1 MFSKFFI
8 NRPIFATVL
17 AILMV
22 LAGVVSLEVL
32 PVAQFPDI
40 TPPTVQVSA
49 VYPGASAET
58 VARTVGTVIEEQVNG
73 VDGMIYMN
81 STSSSSGA
89 YTLTVTFEVGT
100 DIDMA
105 TVLVQNRVAIAEGNL
120 PEAVVTQG
128 ITTRKQSTDIVLLL
142 SLESDSAL
150 YSGLYLSNYAQLN
163 FTDALSR
170 LPGVGSVTVFGAGR
184 YSMRVWL
191 DPELMRIRG
200 VTPTDVFSAIQAQ
213 NVEVSAGTIGSEPLD
228 SRTDFQFTLTARGL
242 LTTVED
248 FGNLV
253 VRVLPGGNYL
263 RLRDIARI
271 DLGSQTYDVVSTQ
284 NGKPSASIAVYQSPG
299 SNALSV
305 SKQVRAEM
313 EKLAEN
319 LPTGVRYE
327 VVLDTTDFVSASIDE
342 VLVTFVETTLLVILV
357 ILLFLQN
364 WRAVIIPSLTIPVS
378 LICTFAVM
386 HLFGFSVN
394 MLTLFGLVLAIAI
407 VVDDAIV
414 VVENSTRLLDTGK
427 YSSKEAVEQAMGEI
441 TGPVIGVVLVL
452 MAVFIP
458 TAFVGGITGELY
470 KQFALTI
477 AAATFFSGFNSLTL
491 TPALCA
497 LFLRPSSEKK
507 FAFYRIFNKGYDRL
521 VSVYVSVITR
531 LIRRP
536 IFTTVVFLLLS
547 TAAIVLFLRW
557 PTSFIPDEDQGYF
570 IVSVQLP
577 QASGLQRT
585 EEVTARVGKLLGEYP
600 EVVSCTGI
608 NGYSVMGGGELS
620 NAATLFVVLQNWEL
634 RKGKGKSAFDIIDD
648 FNVRA
653 QEIEEAIVYAV
664 NPPSISGLGVS
675 GGLAL
680 ELQDIRNLGTTELEN
695 AVDALLT
702 GVRDVPE
709 LATVNSSFQGNSPQY
724 FLNVDR
730 DKAKMQGLKIDDI
743 FTTLSLY
750 LGSAYVNDF
759 VDFGRIFQVKIGAQ
773 SDSRARID
781 DVFRLSVR
789 NASGDMVPFSS
800 FVTIEEQQGL
810 ATISRYN
817 MYSAAALTA
826 VTAEGY
832 SSQQGIDAVEQLV
845 GRLLGN
851 NFGYE
856 WTGTTY
862 QETQAGTSISLIF
875 ILALFVVWLVLS
887 AQYESWTSP
896 VAVILGLPFA
906 ILGAVLGCFL
916 MGLSI
921 SVYSQIGIV
930 LLIALSAKN
939 AILIVEFA
947 RDYRAQGEPIDQAA
961 IEAGRVR
968 LRPILMTSL
977 AFVFGVMPL
986 LFASGAGAESRIA
999 LGTAVVFGMAVNM
1012 ILGTLFIPY
1021 FYCLMQRLEE
1031 RFSRKKLSQFI
1042 SPKKSTAV

>member
-73 VDGMIYMN
+73 VDGMIYMS

-305 SKQVRAEM
+305 SKQVRAKM

-319 LPTGVRYE
+319 LPRGVRYE

-441 TGPVIGVVLVL
+441 TGPVVGVVLVL

-497 LFLRPSSEKK
+497 LFLRPSSGKK
-507 FAFYRIFNKGYDRL
+507 FIFYRNFNKVYDRL

-531 LIRRP
+531 SIRRP

-608 NGYSVMGGGELS
+608 NGYSVMEGGELS

-653 QEIEEAIVYAV
+653 QKIEEAVVYAV

-695 AVDALLT
+695 AVDALLM
-702 GVRDVPE
+702 GVRDIPE

-781 DVFRLSVR
+781 DVLRLSVR

-896 VAVILGLPFA
+896 IAVILGLPFA

-947 RDYRAQGEPIDQAA
+947 RDYRAQGEPVDQAA

-977 AFVFGVMPL
+977 AFVLGVMPL

-1012 ILGTLFIPY
+1012 ILGTLFIPH

-1031 RFSRKKLSQFI
+1031 RFTRNKLSQSM
-1042 SPKKSTAV
+1042 SPKKGTAV

>member
-73 VDGMIYMN
+73 VDGMIYMS

-191 DPELMRIRG
+191 DSELMRIRG

-228 SRTDFQFTLTARGL
+228 SRTDFQFTLTAQGL

-441 TGPVIGVVLVL
+441 TGPVVGVVLVL

-497 LFLRPSSEKK
+497 LFLRPSSGKK
-507 FAFYRIFNKGYDRL
+507 FIFYRNFNKGYDRL

-531 LIRRP
+531 SIRRP

-608 NGYSVMGGGELS
+608 NGYSVMEGGELS

-653 QEIEEAIVYAV
+653 QKIEEAVVYAV

-695 AVDALLT
+695 AVDALLM
-702 GVRDVPE
+702 GVRDIPE

-781 DVFRLSVR
+781 DVLRLSVR

-875 ILALFVVWLVLS
+875 VLALFVVWLVLS

-896 VAVILGLPFA
+896 IAVILGLPFA

-947 RDYRAQGEPIDQAA
+947 RDYRAQGEPVDQAA

-977 AFVFGVMPL
+977 AFVLGVMPL

-1012 ILGTLFIPY
+1012 ILGTLFIPH

-1031 RFSRKKLSQFI
+1031 RFTRNKLSQSM
-1042 SPKKSTAV
+1042 SPKKGTVV

>member
-1 MFSKFFI
+1 MFSRFFI
-8 NRPIFATVL
+8 DRPVFATVL
-17 AILMV
+17 ALLMV
-22 LAGVVSLEVL
+22 LAGIVSLEVL

-49 VYPGASAET
+49 VYPGASAAT
-58 VARTVGTVIEEQVNG
+58 VAQSVGTVIEEQVNG
-73 VDGMIYMN
+73 VDGMIYM
-81 STSSSSGA
+81 SSASSSSGS

-120 PEAVVTQG
+120 PEAVVEQG

-142 SLESDSAL
+142 ALESDSAL
-150 YSGLYLSNYAQLN
+150 YDGLYLSNYAQLH

-170 LPGVGSVTVFGAGR
+170 LPGVGSVKVFGAGS

-191 DPELMRIRG
+191 NPELMRIRG
-200 VTPTDVFSAIQAQ
+200 VTPSDVFAAIQAQ
-213 NVEVSAGTIGSEPLD
+213 NVEVSAGTVGSQPLD
-228 SRTDFQFTLTARGL
+228 EPVDFQFTLTARGL
-242 LTTVED
+242 LTTAED

-253 VRVLPGGNYL
+253 VKVLPGGNYL

-271 DLGSQTYDVVSTQ
+271 DLGSQTYNVASTQ
-284 NGKPSASIAVYQSPG
+284 NGRQSASMAIYQSPG

-305 SKQVRAEM
+305 SKLVRAEM
-313 EKLAEN
+313 ERLAGD
-319 LPTGVRYE
+319 LPSGVRYE
-327 VVLDTTDFVSASIDE
+327 VVLDTTDFVSASVDE
-342 VLVTFVETTLLVILV
+342 VLKTFLETTLLVILV

-364 WRAVIIPSLTIPVS
+364 GRAVIIPSLTIPVS
-378 LICTFAVM
+378 LIATFAVM
-386 HLFGFSVN
+386 HLFGFSIN

-414 VVENSTRLLDTGK
+414 VVENTARLLDTGR
-427 YSSKEAVEQAMGEI
+427 YSAREAVIRAMGEI

-458 TAFVGGITGELY
+458 TAFVAGVTGELY

-477 AAATFFSGFNSLTL
+477 AAATFFSGLNSLTL

-497 LFLRPSSEKK
+497 LFLRPSAPGRN
-507 FAFYRIFNKGYDRL
+507 FVYRAFDKIYNRL
-521 VSVYVSVITR
+521 VSVYGAVAAW

-536 IFTTVVFLLLS
+536 VSAALLFLLFSAVALM
-547 TAAIVLFLRW
+547 LFWRW
-557 PTSFIPDEDQGYF
+557 PTSFIPEEDQGYF
-570 IVSVQLP
+570 VVSVQLP
-577 QASGLQRT
+577 PASSLQRT
-585 EEVTARVGKLLGEYP
+585 EAVSARVGELLAAYP
-600 EVVSCTGI
+600 EVVAYTAV
-608 NGYSVMGGGELS
+608 NGFSMIAGGE
-620 NAATLFVVLQNWEL
+620 NANTATFFVILENWNL
-634 RKGKGKSAFDIIDD
+634 RKGKGKSVFDIIAD
-648 FNVRA
+648 FNRRVKSV
-653 QEIEEAIVYAV
+653 EEAVVYAV
-664 NPPSISGLGVS
+664 NPPAIPGLGVS

-680 ELQDIRNLGTTELEN
+680 ELQDRNNLGTTELEN
-695 AVDALLT
+695 AVDALLVATT
-702 GVRDVPE
+702 GVPQ
-709 LATVNSSFQGNSPQY
+709 LASMNSAFHGNSPQY
-724 FLNVDR
+724 FLNIDR

-759 VDFGRIFQVKIGAQ
+759 VDFGRVYQVKIGA
-773 SDSRARID
+773 DANSRARID
-781 DVFRLSVR
+781 DVLRLSVR
-789 NASGDMVPFSS
+789 NTSGDMVPFSS
-800 FVTIEEQQGL
+800 FTTIEERLGL
-810 ATISRYN
+810 STVSRYN
-817 MYSAAALTA
+817 MYSAAAITA
-826 VTAEGY
+826 VTAQGY

-845 GRLLGN
+845 DRVLGN

-862 QETQAGTSISLIF
+862 QETQAGASIILIF
-875 ILALFVVWLVLS
+875 LLALLVVWLVLS

-896 VAVILGLPFA
+896 VAVLLGLPFA
-906 ILGAVLGCFL
+906 LLGVVAGCFL
-916 MGLSI
+916 MDLSVSI
-921 SVYSQIGIV
+921 YTQIGVV

-947 RDYRAQGEPIDQAA
+947 RDYRAQGESIEQAA
-961 IEAGRVR
+961 LEAGRVR

-977 AFVFGVMPL
+977 AFVLGVMPL
-986 LFASGAGAESRIA
+986 VFATGAGAESRIA

-1031 RFSRKKLSQFI
+1031 RLF
-1042 SPKKSTAV
+1042 PKKTQLRPKGNTHSPV

>member
-73 VDGMIYMN
+73 VDGMIYMS

-142 SLESDSAL
+142 SLESDSVL

-427 YSSKEAVEQAMGEI
+427 YSSREAVEQAMGEI
-441 TGPVIGVVLVL
+441 TGPVVGVVLVL

-497 LFLRPSSEKK
+497 LFLRPSSGKK
-507 FAFYRIFNKGYDRL
+507 FIFYRNFNKGYDRL

-531 LIRRP
+531 SIRRP

-608 NGYSVMGGGELS
+608 NGYSVMEGGELS

-653 QEIEEAIVYAV
+653 QKIEEAVVYAV

-695 AVDALLT
+695 AVDALLM
-702 GVRDVPE
+702 GVRDIPE

-781 DVFRLSVR
+781 DVLRLSVR

-947 RDYRAQGEPIDQAA
+947 RDYRAQGEPVDQAA

-977 AFVFGVMPL
+977 AFVLGVMPL

-1012 ILGTLFIPY
+1012 ILGTLFIPH

-1031 RFSRKKLSQFI
+1031 RFTRNKLSQSM
-1042 SPKKSTAV
+1042 SPKKGTAV

>member
-73 VDGMIYMN
+73 VDGMIYMS

-105 TVLVQNRVAIAEGNL
+105 TVLVQNRVAIAERNL

-441 TGPVIGVVLVL
+441 TGPVVGVVLVL

-497 LFLRPSSEKK
+497 LFLRPSSGKK
-507 FAFYRIFNKGYDRL
+507 FIFYRNFNKVYDRL

-531 LIRRP
+531 SIRRP

-608 NGYSVMGGGELS
+608 NGYSVMEGGELS

-653 QEIEEAIVYAV
+653 QKIEEAVVYAV

-695 AVDALLT
+695 AVDALLM
-702 GVRDVPE
+702 GVRDIPE

-781 DVFRLSVR
+781 DVLRLSVR

-896 VAVILGLPFA
+896 IAVILGLPFA

-947 RDYRAQGEPIDQAA
+947 RDYRVQGEPVDQAA

-977 AFVFGVMPL
+977 AFVLGVMPL

-1012 ILGTLFIPY
+1012 ILGTLFIPH

-1031 RFSRKKLSQFI
+1031 RFTRNKLSQSM
-1042 SPKKSTAV
+1042 SPKKGTAV

>member
-73 VDGMIYMN
+73 VDGMIYMS

-228 SRTDFQFTLTARGL
+228 SRTDFQFTLTALGL

-441 TGPVIGVVLVL
+441 TGPVVGVVLVL

-497 LFLRPSSEKK
+497 LFLRPSSGKK
-507 FAFYRIFNKGYDRL
+507 FIFYRNFNKVYDRL

-531 LIRRP
+531 SIRRP

-608 NGYSVMGGGELS
+608 NGYSVMEGGELS

-653 QEIEEAIVYAV
+653 QKIEEAVVYAV

-695 AVDALLT
+695 AVDALLM
-702 GVRDVPE
+702 GVRDIPE

-781 DVFRLSVR
+781 DVLRLSVR

-947 RDYRAQGEPIDQAA
+947 RDYRAQGEPVDQAA

-977 AFVFGVMPL
+977 AFVLGVMPL

-1012 ILGTLFIPY
+1012 ILGTLFIPH

-1031 RFSRKKLSQFI
+1031 RFTRNKLSQSM
-1042 SPKKSTAV
+1042 SPKKGTAV

>member
-1 MFSKFFI
+1 M
-8 NRPIFATVL
+8 
-17 AILMV
+17 
-22 LAGVVSLEVL
+22 
-32 PVAQFPDI
+32 
-40 TPPTVQVSA
+40 
-49 VYPGASAET
+49 
-58 VARTVGTVIEEQVNG
+58 
-73 VDGMIYMN
+73 
-81 STSSSSGA
+81 
-89 YTLTVTFEVGT
+89 
-100 DIDMA
+100 
-105 TVLVQNRVAIAEGNL
+105 
-120 PEAVVTQG
+120 
-128 ITTRKQSTDIVLLL
+128 
-142 SLESDSAL
+142 
-150 YSGLYLSNYAQLN
+150 
-163 FTDALSR
+163 
-170 LPGVGSVTVFGAGR
+170 
-184 YSMRVWL
+184 
-191 DPELMRIRG
+191 
-200 VTPTDVFSAIQAQ
+200 
-213 NVEVSAGTIGSEPLD
+213 
-228 SRTDFQFTLTARGL
+228 
-242 LTTVED
+242 
-248 FGNLV
+248 
-253 VRVLPGGNYL
+253 PGGNYL

-441 TGPVIGVVLVL
+441 TGPVVGVVLVL

-497 LFLRPSSEKK
+497 LFLRPSSGKK
-507 FAFYRIFNKGYDRL
+507 FIFYRNFNKGYDRL

-531 LIRRP
+531 SIRRP

-608 NGYSVMGGGELS
+608 NGYSVMEGGELS

-653 QEIEEAIVYAV
+653 QKIEEAVVYAV

-695 AVDALLT
+695 AVDALLM
-702 GVRDVPE
+702 GVRDIPE

-781 DVFRLSVR
+781 DVLRLSVR

-896 VAVILGLPFA
+896 IAVILGLPFA

-947 RDYRAQGEPIDQAA
+947 RDYRAQGEPVDQAA

-968 LRPILMTSL
+968 LRPIDFIGICVGCDAFAFRFGCRGGKSDCIGYSSRFRYGSKYDFGDIVYPSFLLSDATS
-977 AFVFGVMPL
+977 
-986 LFASGAGAESRIA
+986 
-999 LGTAVVFGMAVNM
+999 
-1012 ILGTLFIPY
+1012 
-1021 FYCLMQRLEE
+1021 
-1031 RFSRKKLSQFI
+1031 
-1042 SPKKSTAV
+1042 

>member
-73 VDGMIYMN
+73 VDGMIYMS

-142 SLESDSAL
+142 SLESDSVL

-427 YSSKEAVEQAMGEI
+427 YSSREAVEQAMGEI
-441 TGPVIGVVLVL
+441 TGPVVGVVLVL

-497 LFLRPSSEKK
+497 LFLRPSSGKK
-507 FAFYRIFNKGYDRL
+507 FIFYRNFNKGYDRL

-531 LIRRP
+531 SIRRP

-608 NGYSVMGGGELS
+608 NGYSVMEGGELS

-653 QEIEEAIVYAV
+653 QKIEDAVVYAV

-695 AVDALLT
+695 AVDALLM
-702 GVRDVPE
+702 GVRDIPE

-781 DVFRLSVR
+781 DVLRLSVR

-947 RDYRAQGEPIDQAA
+947 RDYRAQGEPVDQAA

-977 AFVFGVMPL
+977 AFVLGVMPL

-1012 ILGTLFIPY
+1012 ILGTLFIPH

-1031 RFSRKKLSQFI
+1031 RFTRNKLSQSM
-1042 SPKKSTAV
+1042 SPKKGTAV

>member
-73 VDGMIYMN
+73 VDGMIYMS

-170 LPGVGSVTVFGAGR
+170 LPSVGSVTVFGAGR

-441 TGPVIGVVLVL
+441 TGPVVGVVLVL

-497 LFLRPSSEKK
+497 LFLRPSSGKK
-507 FAFYRIFNKGYDRL
+507 FIFYRNFNKVYDRL

-531 LIRRP
+531 SIRRP

-577 QASGLQRT
+577 QVSGLQRT

-608 NGYSVMGGGELS
+608 NGYSVMEGGELS

-653 QEIEEAIVYAV
+653 QKIEEAVVYAV

-675 GGLAL
+675 DGLAL

-695 AVDALLT
+695 AVDALLM
-702 GVRDVPE
+702 GVRDIPE

-781 DVFRLSVR
+781 DVLRLSVR

-862 QETQAGTSISLIF
+862 QETQAGTSVSLIF

-947 RDYRAQGEPIDQAA
+947 RDYRAQGEPVDQAA

-977 AFVFGVMPL
+977 AFVLGVMPL

-1012 ILGTLFIPY
+1012 ILGTLFIPH

-1031 RFSRKKLSQFI
+1031 RFTRNKLSQSM
-1042 SPKKSTAV
+1042 SPKKGTAV

>member
-1 MFSKFFI
+1 MFSRFFI
-8 NRPIFATVL
+8 DRPVFATVL
-17 AILMV
+17 ALLMV
-22 LAGVVSLEVL
+22 LAGIVSLEVL

-49 VYPGASAET
+49 VYPGASAAT
-58 VARTVGTVIEEQVNG
+58 VAQSVGTVIEEQVNG
-73 VDGMIYMN
+73 VDGMIYM
-81 STSSSSGA
+81 SSASSSSGS

-120 PEAVVTQG
+120 PEAVVEQG

-142 SLESDSAL
+142 ALESDSAL
-150 YSGLYLSNYAQLN
+150 YDGLYLSNYAQLH

-170 LPGVGSVTVFGAGR
+170 LPGVGSVKVFGAGS

-191 DPELMRIRG
+191 NPELMRIRG
-200 VTPTDVFSAIQAQ
+200 VTPSDVFAAIQAQ
-213 NVEVSAGTIGSEPLD
+213 NVEVSAGTVGSQPLD
-228 SRTDFQFTLTARGL
+228 EPVDFQFTLTARGL
-242 LTTVED
+242 LTTAED

-253 VRVLPGGNYL
+253 VKVLPGGNYL

-271 DLGSQTYDVVSTQ
+271 DLGSQTYNVASTQ
-284 NGKPSASIAVYQSPG
+284 NGRQSASMAIYQSPG

-305 SKQVRAEM
+305 SKLVRAEM
-313 EKLAEN
+313 ERLAGD
-319 LPTGVRYE
+319 LPSGVRYE
-327 VVLDTTDFVSASIDE
+327 VVLDTTDFVSASVDE
-342 VLVTFVETTLLVILV
+342 VLKTFLETTLLVILV

-364 WRAVIIPSLTIPVS
+364 GRAVIIPSLTIPVS
-378 LICTFAVM
+378 LIATFAVM
-386 HLFGFSVN
+386 HLFGFSIN

-414 VVENSTRLLDTGK
+414 VVENTARLLDTGR
-427 YSSKEAVEQAMGEI
+427 YSAREAVVRAMGEI

-458 TAFVGGITGELY
+458 TAFVAGVTGELY

-477 AAATFFSGFNSLTL
+477 AAATFFSGLNSLTL

-497 LFLRPSSEKK
+497 LFLRPSAPGRN
-507 FAFYRIFNKGYDRL
+507 FVYRAFDKMYNRL
-521 VSVYVSVITR
+521 VSVYGAVAAW

-536 IFTTVVFLLLS
+536 VSAALLFLLFSAVALM
-547 TAAIVLFLRW
+547 LFWRW
-557 PTSFIPDEDQGYF
+557 PTSFIPEEDQGYF
-570 IVSVQLP
+570 VVSVQLP
-577 QASGLQRT
+577 PASSLQRT
-585 EEVTARVGKLLGEYP
+585 EAVSARVGELLAAYP
-600 EVVSCTGI
+600 EVVAYTAI
-608 NGYSVMGGGELS
+608 NGFSMIAGGENS
-620 NAATLFVVLQNWEL
+620 NTATFFVILENWNL
-634 RKGKGKSAFDIIDD
+634 RKGKGKSVFDIIAD
-648 FNVRA
+648 FNRRV
-653 QEIEEAIVYAV
+653 QSVEEAVVYAV
-664 NPPSISGLGVS
+664 NPPAIPGLGVS

-680 ELQDIRNLGTTELEN
+680 ELQDRNNLGTTELEN
-695 AVDALLT
+695 AVDALLVATT
-702 GVRDVPE
+702 GVPQ
-709 LATVNSSFQGNSPQY
+709 LASMNSAFQGNSPQY
-724 FLNVDR
+724 FLNIDR

-759 VDFGRIFQVKIGAQ
+759 VDFGRVYQVKIGADA
-773 SDSRARID
+773 DSRARID
-781 DVFRLSVR
+781 DVLRLSVR
-789 NASGDMVPFSS
+789 NTSGDMVPFSS
-800 FVTIEEQQGL
+800 FTTIEERLGL
-810 ATISRYN
+810 STVSRYN
-817 MYSAAALTA
+817 MYSAAAITA
-826 VTAEGY
+826 VTAQGY

-845 GRLLGN
+845 DRVLGN

-862 QETQAGTSISLIF
+862 QETQAGASISLIF
-875 ILALFVVWLVLS
+875 LLALLVVWLVLS

-896 VAVILGLPFA
+896 VAVLLGLPFA
-906 ILGAVLGCFL
+906 LLGVVAGCFL
-916 MGLSI
+916 MNLSVSI
-921 SVYSQIGIV
+921 YTQIGVV

-947 RDYRAQGEPIDQAA
+947 RDYRAQGESIEQAA
-961 IEAGRVR
+961 LEAGRVR

-977 AFVFGVMPL
+977 AFVLGVMPL
-986 LFASGAGAESRIA
+986 VFATGAGAESRIA

-1031 RFSRKKLSQFI
+1031 RWRRKSLRESRDTVAK
-1042 SPKKSTAV
+1042 

>member
-73 VDGMIYMN
+73 VDGMIYMS

-427 YSSKEAVEQAMGEI
+427 YSSREAVEQAMGEI
-441 TGPVIGVVLVL
+441 TGPVVGVVLVL

-497 LFLRPSSEKK
+497 LFLRPSSGKK
-507 FAFYRIFNKGYDRL
+507 FIFYRNFNKGYDRL

-531 LIRRP
+531 SIRRP

-608 NGYSVMGGGELS
+608 NGYSVMEGGELS

-653 QEIEEAIVYAV
+653 QKIEEAVVYAV

-675 GGLAL
+675 GGLTL

-695 AVDALLT
+695 AVDALLM
-702 GVRDVPE
+702 GVRDIPE

-781 DVFRLSVR
+781 DVLRLSVR

-862 QETQAGTSISLIF
+862 QETQAGTSVSLIF

-896 VAVILGLPFA
+896 IAVILGLPFA

-921 SVYSQIGIV
+921 SVYSQVGIV

-947 RDYRAQGEPIDQAA
+947 RDYRAQGEPVDQAA

-977 AFVFGVMPL
+977 AFVLGVMPL

-1012 ILGTLFIPY
+1012 ILGTLFIPH

-1031 RFSRKKLSQFI
+1031 RFTRNKLSQSM
-1042 SPKKSTAV
+1042 SPKKGTAV

>member
-49 VYPGASAET
+49 IYPGASAET

-73 VDGMIYMN
+73 VDGMIYMS

-407 VVDDAIV
+407 VVDDTIV

-441 TGPVIGVVLVL
+441 TGPVVGVVLVL

-497 LFLRPSSEKK
+497 LFLRPSSGKK
-507 FAFYRIFNKGYDRL
+507 FIFYRNFNKVYDRL

-531 LIRRP
+531 SIRRP

-608 NGYSVMGGGELS
+608 NGYSVMEGGELS

-653 QEIEEAIVYAV
+653 QKIEEAVVYAV

-695 AVDALLT
+695 AVDALLM
-702 GVRDVPE
+702 GVRDIPE

-781 DVFRLSVR
+781 DVLRLSVR

-947 RDYRAQGEPIDQAA
+947 RDYRAQGEPVDQAA

-977 AFVFGVMPL
+977 AFVLGVMPL

-1012 ILGTLFIPY
+1012 ILGTLFIPH

-1031 RFSRKKLSQFI
+1031 RFTRNKLSQSM
-1042 SPKKSTAV
+1042 SPKKGTAV

>member
-73 VDGMIYMN
+73 VDGMIYMS

-441 TGPVIGVVLVL
+441 TGPVVGVVLVL

-497 LFLRPSSEKK
+497 LFLRPSSGK
-507 FAFYRIFNKGYDRL
+507 N
-521 VSVYVSVITR
+521 S
-531 LIRRP
+531 
-536 IFTTVVFLLLS
+536 
-547 TAAIVLFLRW
+547 
-557 PTSFIPDEDQGYF
+557 YF
-570 IVSVQLP
+570 
-577 QASGLQRT
+577 
-585 EEVTARVGKLLGEYP
+585 
-600 EVVSCTGI
+600 TGI
-608 NGYSVMGGGELS
+608 
-620 NAATLFVVLQNWEL
+620 
-634 RKGKGKSAFDIIDD
+634 
-648 FNVRA
+648 
-653 QEIEEAIVYAV
+653 
-664 NPPSISGLGVS
+664 SIKCMTGL
-675 GGLAL
+675 
-680 ELQDIRNLGTTELEN
+680 
-695 AVDALLT
+695 
-702 GVRDVPE
+702 
-709 LATVNSSFQGNSPQY
+709 
-724 FLNVDR
+724 
-730 DKAKMQGLKIDDI
+730 
-743 FTTLSLY
+743 
-750 LGSAYVNDF
+750 
-759 VDFGRIFQVKIGAQ
+759 
-773 SDSRARID
+773 
-781 DVFRLSVR
+781 
-789 NASGDMVPFSS
+789 
-800 FVTIEEQQGL
+800 
-810 ATISRYN
+810 
-817 MYSAAALTA
+817 
-826 VTAEGY
+826 
-832 SSQQGIDAVEQLV
+832 
-845 GRLLGN
+845 
-851 NFGYE
+851 
-856 WTGTTY
+856 
-862 QETQAGTSISLIF
+862 
-875 ILALFVVWLVLS
+875 
-887 AQYESWTSP
+887 
-896 VAVILGLPFA
+896 
-906 ILGAVLGCFL
+906 
-916 MGLSI
+916 
-921 SVYSQIGIV
+921 
-930 LLIALSAKN
+930 
-939 AILIVEFA
+939 
-947 RDYRAQGEPIDQAA
+947 YRFMC
-961 IEAGRVR
+961 R
-968 LRPILMTSL
+968 
-977 AFVFGVMPL
+977 
-986 LFASGAGAESRIA
+986 
-999 LGTAVVFGMAVNM
+999 
-1012 ILGTLFIPY
+1012 
-1021 FYCLMQRLEE
+1021 
-1031 RFSRKKLSQFI
+1031 
-1042 SPKKSTAV
+1042 

>member
-73 VDGMIYMN
+73 VDGMIYMS

-105 TVLVQNRVAIAEGNL
+105 TVLVQNRVAIAERNL

-427 YSSKEAVEQAMGEI
+427 YSSREAVEQAMGEI
-441 TGPVIGVVLVL
+441 TGPVVGVVLVL

-497 LFLRPSSEKK
+497 LFLRPSSGKK
-507 FAFYRIFNKGYDRL
+507 FIFYRNFNKVYDRL

-531 LIRRP
+531 SIRRP

-608 NGYSVMGGGELS
+608 NGYSVMEGGELS

-653 QEIEEAIVYAV
+653 QKIEEAVVYAV

-695 AVDALLT
+695 AVDALLM
-702 GVRDVPE
+702 GVRDIPE

-781 DVFRLSVR
+781 DVLRLSVR

-896 VAVILGLPFA
+896 IAVILGLPFA

-947 RDYRAQGEPIDQAA
+947 RDYRVQGEPVDQAA

-977 AFVFGVMPL
+977 AFVLGVMPL

-1012 ILGTLFIPY
+1012 ILGTLFIPH
-1021 FYCLMQRLEE
+1021 LD
-1031 RFSRKKLSQFI
+1031 RKS
-1042 SPKKSTAV
+1042 VV

>member
-8 NRPIFATVL
+8 NRPILATVL

-73 VDGMIYMN
+73 VDGMIYMS

-191 DPELMRIRG
+191 DSELMRIRG

-228 SRTDFQFTLTARGL
+228 SRTDFQFTLTAQGL

-441 TGPVIGVVLVL
+441 TGPVVGVVLVL

-497 LFLRPSSEKK
+497 LFLRPSSGKK
-507 FAFYRIFNKGYDRL
+507 FIFYRNFNKGYDRL

-531 LIRRP
+531 SIRRP

-608 NGYSVMGGGELS
+608 NGYSVMEGGELS

-653 QEIEEAIVYAV
+653 QKIEEAVVYAV

-695 AVDALLT
+695 AVDALLM
-702 GVRDVPE
+702 GVRDIAE

-781 DVFRLSVR
+781 DVLRLSVR

-896 VAVILGLPFA
+896 IAVILGLPFA

-947 RDYRAQGEPIDQAA
+947 RDYRAQGEPVDQAA

-977 AFVFGVMPL
+977 AFVLGVMPL

-1012 ILGTLFIPY
+1012 ILGTLFIPH

-1031 RFSRKKLSQFI
+1031 RFTRNKLSQSM
-1042 SPKKSTAV
+1042 SPKKGTVV

>member
-1 MFSKFFI
+1 M
-8 NRPIFATVL
+8 
-17 AILMV
+17 
-22 LAGVVSLEVL
+22 
-32 PVAQFPDI
+32 
-40 TPPTVQVSA
+40 
-49 VYPGASAET
+49 
-58 VARTVGTVIEEQVNG
+58 
-73 VDGMIYMN
+73 
-81 STSSSSGA
+81 
-89 YTLTVTFEVGT
+89 
-100 DIDMA
+100 
-105 TVLVQNRVAIAEGNL
+105 
-120 PEAVVTQG
+120 
-128 ITTRKQSTDIVLLL
+128 
-142 SLESDSAL
+142 
-150 YSGLYLSNYAQLN
+150 
-163 FTDALSR
+163 
-170 LPGVGSVTVFGAGR
+170 
-184 YSMRVWL
+184 
-191 DPELMRIRG
+191 
-200 VTPTDVFSAIQAQ
+200 
-213 NVEVSAGTIGSEPLD
+213 
-228 SRTDFQFTLTARGL
+228 
-242 LTTVED
+242 
-248 FGNLV
+248 
-253 VRVLPGGNYL
+253 
-263 RLRDIARI
+263 
-271 DLGSQTYDVVSTQ
+271 
-284 NGKPSASIAVYQSPG
+284 
-299 SNALSV
+299 
-305 SKQVRAEM
+305 
-313 EKLAEN
+313 
-319 LPTGVRYE
+319 
-327 VVLDTTDFVSASIDE
+327 
-342 VLVTFVETTLLVILV
+342 
-357 ILLFLQN
+357 
-364 WRAVIIPSLTIPVS
+364 
-378 LICTFAVM
+378 
-386 HLFGFSVN
+386 
-394 MLTLFGLVLAIAI
+394 LAIAI

-441 TGPVIGVVLVL
+441 TGPVVGVVLVL

-497 LFLRPSSEKK
+497 LFLRPSSGKK
-507 FAFYRIFNKGYDRL
+507 FIFYRNFNKVYDRL

-531 LIRRP
+531 SIRRP

-585 EEVTARVGKLLGEYP
+585 EEVTARVGKLLGEYT

-608 NGYSVMGGGELS
+608 NGYSVMEGGELS

-653 QEIEEAIVYAV
+653 QKIEEAVVYAV

-695 AVDALLT
+695 AVDALLM
-702 GVRDVPE
+702 GVRDIPE

-781 DVFRLSVR
+781 DVLRLSVR

-947 RDYRAQGEPIDQAA
+947 RDYRAQGEPVDQAA

-977 AFVFGVMPL
+977 AFVLGVMPL

-1012 ILGTLFIPY
+1012 ILGTLFIPH

-1031 RFSRKKLSQFI
+1031 RFTRNKLSQSM
-1042 SPKKSTAV
+1042 SPKKGTAV

>member
-73 VDGMIYMN
+73 VDGMIYMS

-89 YTLTVTFEVGT
+89 YTLTVTIEVGT

-441 TGPVIGVVLVL
+441 TGPVVGVVLVL

-497 LFLRPSSEKK
+497 LFLRPSSGKK
-507 FAFYRIFNKGYDRL
+507 FIFYRNFNKVYDRL

-531 LIRRP
+531 SIRRP

-608 NGYSVMGGGELS
+608 NGYSVMEGGELS

-653 QEIEEAIVYAV
+653 QKIEEAVVYAV

-695 AVDALLT
+695 AVDALLM
-702 GVRDVPE
+702 GVRDIPE

-781 DVFRLSVR
+781 DVLRLSVR

-947 RDYRAQGEPIDQAA
+947 RDYRAQGEPVDQAA

-977 AFVFGVMPL
+977 AFVLGVMPL

-1012 ILGTLFIPY
+1012 ILGTLFIPH

-1031 RFSRKKLSQFI
+1031 RFTRNKLSQSM
-1042 SPKKSTAV
+1042 SPKKGTAV

>member
-73 VDGMIYMN
+73 VDGMIYMS

-441 TGPVIGVVLVL
+441 TGPVVGVVLVL

-497 LFLRPSSEKK
+497 LFLRPSSGKK
-507 FAFYRIFNKGYDRL
+507 FIFYRNFNKVYDRL

-531 LIRRP
+531 SIRRP

-608 NGYSVMGGGELS
+608 NGYSVMEGGELS

-653 QEIEEAIVYAV
+653 QKIEEAVVYAV

-695 AVDALLT
+695 AVDALLM
-702 GVRDVPE
+702 GVRDIPE

-781 DVFRLSVR
+781 DVLRLSVR

-810 ATISRYN
+810 DTISRYN

-947 RDYRAQGEPIDQAA
+947 RDYRAQGEPVDQAA

-977 AFVFGVMPL
+977 AFVLGVMPL

-1012 ILGTLFIPY
+1012 ILGTLFIPH

-1031 RFSRKKLSQFI
+1031 RFTRNKLSQSM
-1042 SPKKSTAV
+1042 SPKKGTAV

>member
-73 VDGMIYMN
+73 VDGMIYMS

-441 TGPVIGVVLVL
+441 TGPVVGVVLVL

-497 LFLRPSSEKK
+497 LFLRPSSGKK
-507 FAFYRIFNKGYDRL
+507 FIFYRNFNKVYDRL

-531 LIRRP
+531 SIRRP

-608 NGYSVMGGGELS
+608 NGYSVMEGGELS

-653 QEIEEAIVYAV
+653 QKIEEAVVYAV

-695 AVDALLT
+695 AVDALLM
-702 GVRDVPE
+702 GVRDIPE

-781 DVFRLSVR
+781 DVLRLSVR

-947 RDYRAQGEPIDQAA
+947 RDYRAQGEPVDQAA

-977 AFVFGVMPL
+977 AFVLGVMPL

-1012 ILGTLFIPY
+1012 ILVTLFIPH

-1031 RFSRKKLSQFI
+1031 RFTRNKLSQSM
-1042 SPKKSTAV
+1042 SPKKGTAV

>member
-73 VDGMIYMN
+73 VDGMIYMS

-441 TGPVIGVVLVL
+441 TGPVVGVVLVL

-497 LFLRPSSEKK
+497 LFLRPSSGKK
-507 FAFYRIFNKGYDRL
+507 FIFYRNFNKVYDRL

-585 EEVTARVGKLLGEYP
+585 EEVTTRVGKLLGEYP
-600 EVVSCTGI
+600 EVLSCTGI
-608 NGYSVMGGGELS
+608 NGYSVMEGGELS

-653 QEIEEAIVYAV
+653 QKIEEAVVYAV

-695 AVDALLT
+695 AVDALLM
-702 GVRDVPE
+702 GVRDIPE

-781 DVFRLSVR
+781 DVLRLSVR

-800 FVTIEEQQGL
+800 FVTIEERQGL

-947 RDYRAQGEPIDQAA
+947 RDYRAQGEPVDQAA

-977 AFVFGVMPL
+977 AFVLGVIPL

-1012 ILGTLFIPY
+1012 ILGTLFIPH

-1031 RFSRKKLSQFI
+1031 HFTRNKLSQSM
-1042 SPKKSTAV
+1042 SPKKGTAV

>member
-73 VDGMIYMN
+73 VDGMIYMS

-427 YSSKEAVEQAMGEI
+427 YSSREAVEQAMGEI
-441 TGPVIGVVLVL
+441 TGPVVGVVLVL

-497 LFLRPSSEKK
+497 LFLRPSSGKK
-507 FAFYRIFNKGYDRL
+507 FIFYRNFNKGYDRL

-531 LIRRP
+531 SIRRP

-608 NGYSVMGGGELS
+608 NGYSVMEGGELS

-653 QEIEEAIVYAV
+653 QKIEEAVVYAV

-695 AVDALLT
+695 AVDALLM
-702 GVRDVPE
+702 GVRDIPE

-781 DVFRLSVR
+781 DVLRLSVR

-862 QETQAGTSISLIF
+862 QETQAGTSVSLIF

-896 VAVILGLPFA
+896 IAVILGLPFA

-921 SVYSQIGIV
+921 RVYSQVGIV

-947 RDYRAQGEPIDQAA
+947 RDYRAQGEPVDQAA

-977 AFVFGVMPL
+977 AFVLGVMPL

-1012 ILGTLFIPY
+1012 ILGTLFIPH

-1031 RFSRKKLSQFI
+1031 RFTRNKLSQSM
-1042 SPKKSTAV
+1042 SPKKGTAV

>member
-49 VYPGASAET
+49 IYPGASAET

-73 VDGMIYMN
+73 VDGMIYMS

-441 TGPVIGVVLVL
+441 TGPVVGVVLVL

-497 LFLRPSSEKK
+497 LFLRPSSGKK
-507 FAFYRIFNKGYDRL
+507 FIFYRNFNKGYDRL

-531 LIRRP
+531 SIRRP

-608 NGYSVMGGGELS
+608 NGYSVMEGGELS

-653 QEIEEAIVYAV
+653 QKIEEAVVYAV

-695 AVDALLT
+695 AVDALLM
-702 GVRDVPE
+702 GVRDIPE

-781 DVFRLSVR
+781 DVLRLSVR

-862 QETQAGTSISLIF
+862 QETQAGTSVSLIF

-947 RDYRAQGEPIDQAA
+947 RDYRAQGEPVDQAA

-977 AFVFGVMPL
+977 AFVLGVMPL

-1012 ILGTLFIPY
+1012 ILGTLFIPH

-1031 RFSRKKLSQFI
+1031 RFTRNKLSQSM
-1042 SPKKSTAV
+1042 SPKKGTAV

>member
-73 VDGMIYMN
+73 VDGMIYMS

-427 YSSKEAVEQAMGEI
+427 YSSREAAEQAMGEI
-441 TGPVIGVVLVL
+441 TGPVVGVVLVL

-497 LFLRPSSEKK
+497 LFLRPSSGKK
-507 FAFYRIFNKGYDRL
+507 FIFYRNFNKGYDRL

-531 LIRRP
+531 SIRRP

-608 NGYSVMGGGELS
+608 NGYSVMEGGELS

-653 QEIEEAIVYAV
+653 QKIEEAVVYAV

-695 AVDALLT
+695 AVDALLM
-702 GVRDVPE
+702 GVRDIPE

-781 DVFRLSVR
+781 DVLRLSVR

-947 RDYRAQGEPIDQAA
+947 RDYRAQGEPVDQAA

-977 AFVFGVMPL
+977 AFVLGVMPL

-1012 ILGTLFIPY
+1012 ILGTLFIPH

-1031 RFSRKKLSQFI
+1031 RFTRNKLSQSM
-1042 SPKKSTAV
+1042 SPKKGTAV

>member
-1 MFSKFFI
+1 
-8 NRPIFATVL
+8 
-17 AILMV
+17 
-22 LAGVVSLEVL
+22 
-32 PVAQFPDI
+32 
-40 TPPTVQVSA
+40 
-49 VYPGASAET
+49 
-58 VARTVGTVIEEQVNG
+58 
-73 VDGMIYMN
+73 
-81 STSSSSGA
+81 
-89 YTLTVTFEVGT
+89 
-100 DIDMA
+100 
-105 TVLVQNRVAIAEGNL
+105 
-120 PEAVVTQG
+120 
-128 ITTRKQSTDIVLLL
+128 
-142 SLESDSAL
+142 
-150 YSGLYLSNYAQLN
+150 
-163 FTDALSR
+163 
-170 LPGVGSVTVFGAGR
+170 
-184 YSMRVWL
+184 
-191 DPELMRIRG
+191 
-200 VTPTDVFSAIQAQ
+200 
-213 NVEVSAGTIGSEPLD
+213 
-228 SRTDFQFTLTARGL
+228 
-242 LTTVED
+242 
-248 FGNLV
+248 
-253 VRVLPGGNYL
+253 
-263 RLRDIARI
+263 
-271 DLGSQTYDVVSTQ
+271 
-284 NGKPSASIAVYQSPG
+284 
-299 SNALSV
+299 
-305 SKQVRAEM
+305 
-313 EKLAEN
+313 
-319 LPTGVRYE
+319 
-327 VVLDTTDFVSASIDE
+327 
-342 VLVTFVETTLLVILV
+342 
-357 ILLFLQN
+357 
-364 WRAVIIPSLTIPVS
+364 
-378 LICTFAVM
+378 M

-441 TGPVIGVVLVL
+441 TGPVVGVVLVL

-497 LFLRPSSEKK
+497 LFLRPSSGKK
-507 FAFYRIFNKGYDRL
+507 FIFYRNFNKVYDRL

-531 LIRRP
+531 SIRRP

-585 EEVTARVGKLLGEYP
+585 EEVTARVGKLLGEYA

-608 NGYSVMGGGELS
+608 NGYSVMEGGELS
-620 NAATLFVVLQNWEL
+620 NEATLFVVLQNWEL

-653 QEIEEAIVYAV
+653 QKIEEAVVYAV

-675 GGLAL
+675 SGLAL

-695 AVDALLT
+695 AVDALLM
-702 GVRDVPE
+702 GVRDIPE

-781 DVFRLSVR
+781 DVLRLSVR

-862 QETQAGTSISLIF
+862 QETQAGTSVSLIF

-896 VAVILGLPFA
+896 IAVILGLPFA

-921 SVYSQIGIV
+921 SVYSQVGIV

-947 RDYRAQGEPIDQAA
+947 RDYRAQGEPVDQAA

-977 AFVFGVMPL
+977 AFVLGVMPL

-999 LGTAVVFGMAVNM
+999 LGTAVVLGMAVNM
-1012 ILGTLFIPY
+1012 ILGTLFIPH

-1031 RFSRKKLSQFI
+1031 RFTRNKLSQSM
-1042 SPKKSTAV
+1042 SPKKGTAV

>member
-1 MFSKFFI
+1 M
-8 NRPIFATVL
+8 
-17 AILMV
+17 
-22 LAGVVSLEVL
+22 
-32 PVAQFPDI
+32 
-40 TPPTVQVSA
+40 
-49 VYPGASAET
+49 
-58 VARTVGTVIEEQVNG
+58 
-73 VDGMIYMN
+73 
-81 STSSSSGA
+81 
-89 YTLTVTFEVGT
+89 
-100 DIDMA
+100 
-105 TVLVQNRVAIAEGNL
+105 
-120 PEAVVTQG
+120 
-128 ITTRKQSTDIVLLL
+128 
-142 SLESDSAL
+142 
-150 YSGLYLSNYAQLN
+150 
-163 FTDALSR
+163 
-170 LPGVGSVTVFGAGR
+170 
-184 YSMRVWL
+184 
-191 DPELMRIRG
+191 
-200 VTPTDVFSAIQAQ
+200 
-213 NVEVSAGTIGSEPLD
+213 
-228 SRTDFQFTLTARGL
+228 
-242 LTTVED
+242 
-248 FGNLV
+248 
-253 VRVLPGGNYL
+253 PGGNYL

-441 TGPVIGVVLVL
+441 TGPVVGVVLVL

-497 LFLRPSSEKK
+497 LFLRPSSGKK
-507 FAFYRIFNKGYDRL
+507 FIFYRNFNKGYDRL

-531 LIRRP
+531 SIRRP

-608 NGYSVMGGGELS
+608 NGYSVMEGGELS

-653 QEIEEAIVYAV
+653 QKIEEAVVYAV

-695 AVDALLT
+695 AVDALLM
-702 GVRDVPE
+702 GVRDIPE

-781 DVFRLSVR
+781 DVLRLSVR

-896 VAVILGLPFA
+896 IAVILGLPFA

-947 RDYRAQGEPIDQAA
+947 RDYRAQGEPVDQAA

-977 AFVFGVMPL
+977 AFVLGVMPL

-999 LGTAVVFGMAVNM
+999 FGTAVVFGMAVNM
-1012 ILGTLFIPY
+1012 ILGTLFIPH

-1031 RFSRKKLSQFI
+1031 RFTRNKLSQSM
-1042 SPKKSTAV
+1042 SPKKGTVV

>member
-1 MFSKFFI
+1 MFSRFFI
-8 NRPIFATVL
+8 DRPVFATVL
-17 AILMV
+17 ALLMV
-22 LAGVVSLEVL
+22 LAGIVSLEVL

-49 VYPGASAET
+49 VYPGASAAT
-58 VARTVGTVIEEQVNG
+58 VAQSVGTVIEEQVNG
-73 VDGMIYMN
+73 VDGMIYM
-81 STSSSSGA
+81 SSASSSSGS

-120 PEAVVTQG
+120 PEAVVEQG

-142 SLESDSAL
+142 ALESDSAL
-150 YSGLYLSNYAQLN
+150 YDGLYLSNYAQLH

-170 LPGVGSVTVFGAGR
+170 LPGVGSVKVFGAGS

-191 DPELMRIRG
+191 NPELMRIRG
-200 VTPTDVFSAIQAQ
+200 VTPSDVFAAIQAQ
-213 NVEVSAGTIGSEPLD
+213 NVEVSAGTVGSQPLD
-228 SRTDFQFTLTARGL
+228 EPVDFQFTLTARGL
-242 LTTVED
+242 LTTAED

-253 VRVLPGGNYL
+253 VKVLPGGNYL

-271 DLGSQTYDVVSTQ
+271 DLGSQTYNVASTQ
-284 NGKPSASIAVYQSPG
+284 NGRQSASMAIYQSPG

-305 SKQVRAEM
+305 SKLVRAEM
-313 EKLAEN
+313 ERLAGD
-319 LPTGVRYE
+319 LPSGVRYE
-327 VVLDTTDFVSASIDE
+327 VVLDTTDFVSASVDE
-342 VLVTFVETTLLVILV
+342 VLKTFLETTLLVILV

-364 WRAVIIPSLTIPVS
+364 GRAVIIPSLTIPVS
-378 LICTFAVM
+378 LIATFAVM
-386 HLFGFSVN
+386 HLFGFSIN

-414 VVENSTRLLDTGK
+414 VVENTARLLDTGR
-427 YSSKEAVEQAMGEI
+427 YSAREAVIRAMGEI

-458 TAFVGGITGELY
+458 TAFVAGVTGELY

-477 AAATFFSGFNSLTL
+477 AAATFFSGLNSLML

-497 LFLRPSSEKK
+497 LFLRPSAPGRN
-507 FAFYRIFNKGYDRL
+507 FVYRAFDKIYNRL
-521 VSVYVSVITR
+521 VSVYGAVAAW

-536 IFTTVVFLLLS
+536 VSAALLFLLFSAVALM
-547 TAAIVLFLRW
+547 LFWRW
-557 PTSFIPDEDQGYF
+557 PTSFIPEEDQDYF
-570 IVSVQLP
+570 VVSVQLP
-577 QASGLQRT
+577 PASSLQRT
-585 EEVTARVGKLLGEYP
+585 EAVSARVGELLAAYP
-600 EVVSCTGI
+600 EVVAYTAI
-608 NGYSVMGGGELS
+608 NGFSMIAGGENS
-620 NAATLFVVLQNWEL
+620 NTATFFVILENWNL
-634 RKGKGKSAFDIIDD
+634 RKGKGKSVFDIIAD
-648 FNVRA
+648 FNRRVKSV
-653 QEIEEAIVYAV
+653 EEAVVYAV
-664 NPPSISGLGVS
+664 NPPAIPGLGVS

-680 ELQDIRNLGTTELEN
+680 ELQDRNNLGTTELEN
-695 AVDALLT
+695 AVDALLVATT
-702 GVRDVPE
+702 GVPQ
-709 LATVNSSFQGNSPQY
+709 LASMNSAFQGNSPQY
-724 FLNVDR
+724 FLNIDR

-759 VDFGRIFQVKIGAQ
+759 VDFGRVYQVKIGA
-773 SDSRARID
+773 DANSRARID
-781 DVFRLSVR
+781 DVLRLSVR
-789 NASGDMVPFSS
+789 NTSGDMVPFSS
-800 FVTIEEQQGL
+800 FTTIEERLGL
-810 ATISRYN
+810 STVSRYN
-817 MYSAAALTA
+817 MYSAAAITA
-826 VTAEGY
+826 VTAQGY

-845 GRLLGN
+845 DRVLGN

-862 QETQAGTSISLIF
+862 QETQAGASIILIF
-875 ILALFVVWLVLS
+875 LLALLVVWLVLS

-896 VAVILGLPFA
+896 VAVLLGLPFA
-906 ILGAVLGCFL
+906 LLGVVAGCFL
-916 MGLSI
+916 MDLSVSI
-921 SVYSQIGIV
+921 YTQIGVV

-947 RDYRAQGEPIDQAA
+947 RDYRAQGESIEQAA
-961 IEAGRVR
+961 LEAGRVR

-977 AFVFGVMPL
+977 AFVLGVMPL
-986 LFASGAGAESRIA
+986 VFATGAGAESRIA

-1031 RFSRKKLSQFI
+1031 RLF
-1042 SPKKSTAV
+1042 PKKTQLRPKGNTHSPV

>member
-73 VDGMIYMN
+73 VDGMIYMS

-441 TGPVIGVVLVL
+441 TGPVVGVVLVL

-507 FAFYRIFNKGYDRL
+507 FIFYRNFNKGYDRL

-531 LIRRP
+531 SIRRP

-608 NGYSVMGGGELS
+608 NGYSVMEGGELS

-653 QEIEEAIVYAV
+653 QKIEEAVVYAV

-695 AVDALLT
+695 AVDALLM
-702 GVRDVPE
+702 GVRDIPE

-781 DVFRLSVR
+781 DVLRLSVR

-817 MYSAAALTA
+817 IYSAAALTA

-947 RDYRAQGEPIDQAA
+947 RDYRAQGEPVDQAA

-977 AFVFGVMPL
+977 AFVLGVMPL

-1012 ILGTLFIPY
+1012 ILGTLFIPH

-1031 RFSRKKLSQFI
+1031 RFTRNKLSQSM
-1042 SPKKSTAV
+1042 SPKKGTAV